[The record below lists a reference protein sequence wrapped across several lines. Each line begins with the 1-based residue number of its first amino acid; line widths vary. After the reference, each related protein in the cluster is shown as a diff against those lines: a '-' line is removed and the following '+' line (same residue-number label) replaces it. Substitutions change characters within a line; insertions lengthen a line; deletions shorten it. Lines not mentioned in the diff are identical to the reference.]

1 MKSYKKEKTYKV
13 RNTLFSFSTFFKS
26 LGVFLLISGIHTAL
40 ILGVN
45 ELNLNK
51 VAQIVIIIL
60 YWVLL
65 SVGITILTHYLMKK
79 TYEEPMQEMAKA
91 TSKVANG
98 DFSVYVPT
106 IHTDDKLNYLDVMI
120 MDFNRMVEELG
131 SIETLKT
138 EFFSN
143 VSHEIKTPIAVIQN
157 TAQLLS
163 KQELPENQ
171 KQHVQTIIYTSKK
184 LSKLITNILKL
195 NKLEKQNIQPVM
207 EEYDLCRQLCECALQ
222 FESLWEEKEID
233 FDVDIEGKI
242 YICADES
249 LLELVWTNL
258 LSNALKFTD
267 KGGKILLKQKS
278 DKNSIVVS
286 ISDSGCGMKEETI
299 KHIFEKFYQGDTS
312 HSTSGNGLGLSLV
325 LRIVQMMDGRIEVD
339 SEYTKG
345 STFTVYLP
353 KKVRE

>member
-1 MKSYKKEKTYKV
+1 M
-13 RNTLFSFSTFFKS
+13 
-26 LGVFLLISGIHTAL
+26 
-40 ILGVN
+40 
-45 ELNLNK
+45 
-51 VAQIVIIIL
+51 
-60 YWVLL
+60 
-65 SVGITILTHYLMKK
+65 
-79 TYEEPMQEMAKA
+79 
-91 TSKVANG
+91 
-98 DFSVYVPT
+98 
-106 IHTDDKLNYLDVMI
+106 
-120 MDFNRMVEELG
+120 
-131 SIETLKT
+131 
-138 EFFSN
+138 
-143 VSHEIKTPIAVIQN
+143 
-157 TAQLLS
+157 S
-163 KQELPENQ
+163 KQELLENQ

-184 LSKLITNILKL
+184 LSELIINILKL

-299 KHIFEKFYQGDTS
+299 KHIFEKFYQGNTS